1 MKLLADASVA
11 KGQEV
16 DESVLNFLLATIKA
30 IKPQDEIE
38 TMLAA
43 QMAVVHVATMTFARR
58 LNHTETIPIR
68 AAGCPR

>member
-16 DESVLNFLLATIKA
+16 DELATIKA